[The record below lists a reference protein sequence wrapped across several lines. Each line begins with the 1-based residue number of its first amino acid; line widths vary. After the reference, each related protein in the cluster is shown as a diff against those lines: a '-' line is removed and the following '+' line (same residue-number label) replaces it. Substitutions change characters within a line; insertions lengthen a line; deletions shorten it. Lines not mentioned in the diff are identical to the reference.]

1 MPIFTAA
8 DYRTYAGL
16 LPADPPLDADILK
29 ALARYEALVEGY
41 LQRGLSFARRVERYY
56 FIDTPE
62 IILAYWPVST
72 LHGVSVDGRQVDIS
86 DMILHRSKGELYHK
100 GKLWGKEQVDID
112 YDGGWGVKDLPKD
125 LRLVIM
131 TLAEQFLSSGGAPAP
146 GSGTIKKETV
156 HGVAT
161 VEYFDSRDTGSS
173 NLGGSDDYPELGP
186 YLSIL
191 KAYRAG
197 GWVA

>member
-16 LPADPPLDADILK
+16 LPADPPPDVDILK
-29 ALARYEALVEGY
+29 ALARYEALVAGY

-56 FIDTPE
+56 FIDSPE
-62 IILAYWPVST
+62 IILAHWPVSV
-72 LHGVSVDGRQVDIS
+72 LHSVSVNGRQVDIS

-100 GKLWGKEQVDID
+100 GKLWGEEQVDID
-112 YDGGWGVKDLPKD
+112 YEGGWGATGLPED
-125 LRLVIM
+125 MRLVIM
-131 TLAEQFLSSGGAPAP
+131 TLAEQFLSAGGATTLGA
-146 GSGTIKKETV
+146 GTIKKETV

-161 VEYFDSRDTGSS
+161 VEYFDPRDSGSS
-173 NLGGSDDYPELGP
+173 DLGGSDDYPELGP